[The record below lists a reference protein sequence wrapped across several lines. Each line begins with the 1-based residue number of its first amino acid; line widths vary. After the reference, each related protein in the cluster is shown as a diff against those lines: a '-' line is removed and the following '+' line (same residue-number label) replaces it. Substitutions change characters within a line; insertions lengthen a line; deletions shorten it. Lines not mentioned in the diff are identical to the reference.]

1 MSWAEAWVCRP
12 AEFLGTE
19 VAPAVGDNTS
29 AAVDAAAVA
38 AVDICC
44 CCTSQSYSAGADR
57 R

>member
-1 MSWAEAWVCRP
+1 MAWAEAWVCRP
-12 AEFLGTE
+12 AESLGTE

-29 AAVDAAAVA
+29 AAVADVA